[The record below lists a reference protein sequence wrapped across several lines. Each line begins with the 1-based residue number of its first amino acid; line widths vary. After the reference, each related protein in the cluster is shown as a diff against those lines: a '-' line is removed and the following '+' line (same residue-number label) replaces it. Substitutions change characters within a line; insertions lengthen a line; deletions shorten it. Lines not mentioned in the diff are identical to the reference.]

1 MPHPRRFD
9 MVPGG
14 RGRAE
19 GAGLAVTIRVEGQ
32 ASKRGL
38 IPRLPTADR
47 LVADARDWITAEYGQ
62 VVRAAGIVAQG
73 SCPEL
78 RLDLHPAAEPVT
90 LGADDEGRVVV
101 TAETAGAGPGYHTFV
116 CRALDRLGEELE
128 ITWSRDHDPRQ
139 VGTPAPWV
147 GSRQP
152 LADRGVVEKEHL
164 ALLGRAVER
173 AADQRRQGQEAIH
186 VGLRPDIRFQFDGAI
201 GTPLGPRDDAW
212 LSRASKD
219 PWGGAD
225 IRPWWFDV
233 MDARYL
239 LARALVILWTET
251 RWRAPADDAE
261 RAALDEVLAL
271 LRKAL
276 PSDASLAYP
285 WREWA
290 ELITLRAAPDPIA
303 DRVFR
308 QAQRVDPALP
318 LVGYRRRP
326 VTIVHEGWQLTVPG
340 TFSERRSNGE
350 WQGGERGRQVTI
362 AATVTQTS
370 NGIPMSADRFLTT
383 VAGDLG
389 EGVLHHE
396 DGELRGRARVTS
408 DASSGVEVAV
418 LEGFS
423 AVTGSGAAI
432 RVAFDSSEDWKWAID
447 LWRSLR
453 PA

>member
-1 MPHPRRFD
+1 M
-9 MVPGG
+9 
-14 RGRAE
+14 
-19 GAGLAVTIRVEGQ
+19 
-32 ASKRGL
+32 
-38 IPRLPTADR
+38 IPRLPAADR
-47 LVADARDWITAEYGQ
+47 LIADARDWITTEYGPL
-62 VVRAAGIVAQG
+62 VRASGIVANG

-90 LGADDEGRVVV
+90 IAADDEGRVFA
-101 TAETAGAGPGYHTFV
+101 TADTVDAGPGYHTFV
-116 CRALDRLGEELE
+116 CRVLDRLGDQLE
-128 ITWSRDHDPRQ
+128 VAWSRERDPRP
-139 VGTPAPWV
+139 VGTPAPWI
-147 GSRQP
+147 GGKQP
-152 LADRGVVEKEHL
+152 LADRAVVEQEHL

-173 AADQRRQGQEAIH
+173 AAEQRRRGVELVQI
-186 VGLRPDIRFQFDGAI
+186 GLRPDTRFELDGAI

-212 LSRASKD
+212 LARASKD
-219 PWGGAD
+219 PWAGAD

-239 LARALVILWTET
+239 LSRALVMLWTEI
-251 RWRAPADDAE
+251 RWRPPADDAE
-261 RAALDEVLAL
+261 RAVVDEVLGL

-290 ELITLRAAPDPIA
+290 ELIRLRAAPDPIA
-303 DRVFR
+303 ERVFR
-308 QAQRVDPALP
+308 MAERVDPAQP
-318 LVGYRRRP
+318 LIGYRRRP
-326 VTIVHEGWQLTVPG
+326 VTVVHEGWAMPLPG
-340 TFSERRSNGE
+340 TFSEQRSNGE
-350 WQGGERGRQVTI
+350 WRGGERGRQVTF

-370 NGIPMSADRFLTT
+370 NGMPMSADRFLTT

-389 EGVLHHE
+389 EGMLVHE

-432 RVAFDSSEDWKWAID
+432 RVAFDSSDDWKWAIEI
-447 LWRSLR
+447 WRSLR
-453 PA
+453 PAA